1 MSPTFSTNFPPRSQ
15 IIHYFTIMKTIL
27 SLLAMASMVSA
38 GTMDVDAQKSW
49 LKLDCKATGHSWT
62 AQVKTF
68 SAAVSGDDSSLTP
81 SAAAVNWKFS
91 DIDSAEADRDSKM
104 LNWLNA
110 TKNPTGSWKMT
121 GQWKDSSGQQ
131 YVKGPLTIAGVSKE
145 IVIPVTA
152 KKSAGSV
159 SLDGEVWIDTT
170 DFGLPIIKML
180 VLTVNP
186 KVKISFHLEGPSK

>member
-1 MSPTFSTNFPPRSQ
+1 
-15 IIHYFTIMKTIL
+15 MKTLFFFI
-27 SLLAMASMVSA
+27 AMASMVSA
-38 GTMDVDAQKSW
+38 GTMDVDAKKSW

-62 AQVKTF
+62 ASVKTF
-68 SAAVSGDDSSLTP
+68 TASVTGDDDSLVPT
-81 SAAAVNWKFS
+81 AAQVKWKFS
-91 DIDSAEADRDSKM
+91 DIDSDEADRDTKM
-104 LNWLNA
+104 LDWLDA
-110 TKNPTGSWKMT
+110 TKNPTGVWKMT
-121 GQWKDSSGQQ
+121 GQWKDGSGQQ

-152 KKSAGSV
+152 KKAGNVV
-159 SLDGEVWIDTT
+159 SLDGETWIDTT

>member
-1 MSPTFSTNFPPRSQ
+1 MHPNHTRHSLYSHP
-15 IIHYFTIMKTIL
+15 FTYSIFMKTIL

-38 GTMDVDAQKSW
+38 GTMDIDAQKSW
-49 LKLDCKATGHSWT
+49 LKLDCKATGHSWSASVKT
-62 AQVKTF
+62 FTASVTGDDASLVPSAAQVK
-68 SAAVSGDDSSLTP
+68 
-81 SAAAVNWKFS
+81 WKFS
-91 DIDSAEADRDSKM
+91 DIDSAEADRDKKM
-104 LNWLNA
+104 LDWLSA

-121 GQWKDSSGQQ
+121 GQWKDNAGQQ

-152 KKSAGSV
+152 KKSGNVV
-159 SLDGEVWIDTT
+159 SLDGETWIDTT

-186 KVKISFHLEGPSK
+186 KVKISFHLEGASK